1 MQEYRERQ
9 LDTEYHLRNNQSFKR
24 ISDKENQQQGNS
36 QRQEHAYLRV
46 TVLDMIPAK
55 IEPAAI
61 PLVIVDEMPAISKA
75 SANTIAALLPNSG
88 SSND

>member
-9 LDTEYHLRNNQSFKR
+9 LDAEYHLRNNQSFKR

-46 TVLDMIPAK
+46 TVLDMIRLA
-55 IEPAAI
+55 E
-61 PLVIVDEMPAISKA
+61 
-75 SANTIAALLPNSG
+75 NT
-88 SSND
+88 